1 MLNLIMVNQNSLS
14 NNNICWNTNEL
25 HLWLM
30 TNKAILSRYFTQLGQ
45 LVSCRQ
51 TVHGRSV
58 SHLDLLL
65 NDWTKVQ
72 ILSQESEFLRCVGVE
87 RLPCVLFK
95 DLMNCYFNF
104 DGCKKD
110 ILLLSIRVVIYHVDI
125 FLIIYVKN
133 DNGVEIDSYNEK
145 EISII

>member
-1 MLNLIMVNQNSLS
+1 M
-14 NNNICWNTNEL
+14 
-25 HLWLM
+25 
-30 TNKAILSRYFTQLGQ
+30 
-45 LVSCRQ
+45 
-51 TVHGRSV
+51 
-58 SHLDLLL
+58 
-65 NDWTKVQ
+65 
-72 ILSQESEFLRCVGVE
+72 RCVGVE

-110 ILLLSIRVVIYHVDI
+110 ILLLSIRVDIYHVDI

-145 EISII
+145 EISIIWIYNLKIKFTLKTDTYICYKHIYKYNNVKKIILKLWILFYYINKFIILKLSFLLPLYFLEK